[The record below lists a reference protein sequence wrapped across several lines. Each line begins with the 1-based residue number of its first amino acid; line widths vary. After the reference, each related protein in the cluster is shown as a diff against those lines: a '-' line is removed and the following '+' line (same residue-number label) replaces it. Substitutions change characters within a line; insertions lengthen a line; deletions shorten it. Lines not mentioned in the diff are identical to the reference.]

1 MRSSMGRMK
10 NRLAPA
16 LLSILIP
23 LLGWAG
29 TAWSA
34 APAAEQFVR
43 EHGPDYSLSLD
54 AAGNLYYKK
63 SPVQGLAAS
72 APEPMQGVALERF
85 TQLAERIQGA
95 EPDKALAPVLQALL
109 RPTLGDANDLVGRQ
123 LYTGEGEARALTAL
137 GRNVLMDLLTAKDG
151 VGVEDQMKA
160 MQGARTSRQSVI
172 GRLRKEG
179 QLAHLAEKAAD
190 GSSFFDQA
198 AEAVP
203 QTLHSM
209 EAFGKW
215 DELAKGGVKDYY
227 VDEKTGNLRLI
238 VAAERTVAA
247 DRFKVLDRKE
257 SNAIYR
263 ETGLDKGLISRYGGK
278 IVRAIDNLVE
288 VDVTKEQAAR
298 LGLALERRG
307 IHSTV
312 NMAVKM
318 ADAVGQGFAQG
329 RFPLSGIL
337 PFSRKIFSRFSGSE
351 AVQAQTADSKDIL
364 KTGSM
369 WDKGMDGEGSVVGIV
384 DSGLDM
390 KHPDFKDRVLAYIDL
405 TQSNKDTV
413 GHGTHVAGLTGGDG
427 AASGGLYKGMA
438 PKAKFVVIQ
447 IFGGPTG
454 GGASEM
460 TILAAMKILTSLPK
474 SVRPDVVN
482 MSLGINPPI
491 GNNLQSSALMADW
504 LMIRGMFM
512 SIAGGNSG
520 PKQYTIGAP
529 GNARHVLTVTGT
541 DKKKVFPFFPSRGP
555 VVNWPWKEYNKP
567 DISTVAG
574 GVDRENPCPY
584 APGLIATRSGE
595 ENFPQGRGE
604 ECKIPGNDKYRYMS
618 GTSMATPLATGIV
631 ADVIGYLKAKNLPY
645 TTAEVKALLME
656 TADDLGQPAYVQG
669 AGLVNG
675 EKLAKAL
682 EERAKVGAS
691 AGNVALM
698 LSREATP
705 FQKWYLAKNKGIVA
719 TGAGLLDTRAGHIVN
734 TDQEIDALRSAVD
747 KEFASKSWLE
757 RVKIKVEFK
766 LAQNN
771 REEVQ

>member
-1 MRSSMGRMK
+1 MRLFK
-10 NRLAPA
+10 KRLAPA
-16 LLSILIP
+16 LLSALLP

-29 TAWSA
+29 AARAA

-54 AAGNLYYKK
+54 GAGNLYYKK
-63 SPVQGLAAS
+63 AAVQGLSAA

-85 TQLAERIQGA
+85 TLLTERIQGQ

-109 RPTLGDANDLVGRQ
+109 RPTLGEANDLVGRQ
-123 LYTGEGEARALTAL
+123 LYTGEGDARALTAL
-137 GRNVLMDLLTAKDG
+137 GRNVLMDLLTARDG
-151 VGVEDQMKA
+151 VGVEEQMKT
-160 MQGARTSRQSVI
+160 MQAGARTSRQSVI
-172 GRLRKEG
+172 DRLRKEG
-179 QLAHLAEKAAD
+179 QLTHLAEKAAD

-198 AEAVP
+198 AQAVP
-203 QTLHSM
+203 QTIHSV
-209 EAFGKW
+209 EAYGKW
-215 DELAKGGVKDYY
+215 DELGKSGFKDAYI
-227 VDEKTGNLRLI
+227 DEKTGNLRLI
-238 VAAERTVAA
+238 VAAGSAVAA
-247 DRFKVLDRKE
+247 DRFKVLNGKE
-257 SNAIYR
+257 SNAIYK
-263 ETGLDKGLISRYGGK
+263 ETGLDKGLISSYGGK

-288 VDVTKEQAAR
+288 VDVSKEQAR
-298 LGLALERRG
+298 GLGLALETRG

-318 ADAVGQGFAQG
+318 ADAVGQGFAEG

-337 PFSRKIFSRFSGSE
+337 PFSRKIFSRLSGKDE
-351 AVQAQTADSKDIL
+351 VQAQSADSRNIL
-364 KTGSM
+364 KADSLWG
-369 WDKGMDGEGSVVGIV
+369 KGMDGTNSVVAIV

-390 KHPDFKDRVLAYIDL
+390 KHPDFKDRVLAYVDL

-474 SVRPDVVN
+474 NLRPDVVN
-482 MSLGINPPI
+482 MSLGINPPV
-491 GNNLQSSALMADW
+491 GNNLQSSSLMADW
-504 LMIRGMFM
+504 LMVASNMFM
-512 SIAGGNSG
+512 SVAAGNSG

-541 DKKKVFPFFPSRGP
+541 DKKKEFPFFPSRGP

-584 APGLIATRSGE
+584 APGLASTRSSD
-595 ENFPQGRGE
+595 ENFPSHVE
-604 ECKIPGNDKYRYMS
+604 ECKVPGNDKYRYMS

-631 ADVIGYLKAKNLPY
+631 ADVIGYLKAKGMPY
-645 TTAEVKALLME
+645 TTAEVKALIME

-669 AGLVNG
+669 AGLVDG

-682 EERAKVGAS
+682 EERVKAGAS

-698 LSREATP
+698 LSRDATP

-719 TGAGLLDTRAGHIVN
+719 TGAGLLDTRTNHIVN
-734 TDQEIDALRSAVD
+734 TDQEVDALRSAVD

-757 RVKIKVEFK
+757 RMKIKVEFK

-771 REEVQ
+771 REEVR